1 MEEELE
7 ERRSLAQGSRLNSR
21 EGPQEN
27 IALPCGGFWGA
38 CICPVESR
46 AHASS
51 LMGAIDTQRADIDFL
66 LGVRT

>member
-27 IALPCGGFWGA
+27 IALPSGGFWGGMHLP
-38 CICPVESR
+38 CGISGTR
-46 AHASS
+46 
-51 LMGAIDTQRADIDFL
+51 LFL
-66 LGVRT
+66 DGGN